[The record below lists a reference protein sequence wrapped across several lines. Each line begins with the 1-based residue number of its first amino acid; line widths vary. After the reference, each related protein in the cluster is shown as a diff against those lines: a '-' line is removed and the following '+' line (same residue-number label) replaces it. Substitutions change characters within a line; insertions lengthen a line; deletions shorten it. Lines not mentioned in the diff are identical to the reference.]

1 MGFFVASQGVGT
13 QIAKGAFKFMWIF
26 LVGLSAF
33 LGAPAALAVT
43 GEVVRKLQHVAGPF
57 T

>member
-1 MGFFVASQGVGT
+1 MV
-13 QIAKGAFKFMWIF
+13 
-26 LVGLSAF
+26 LSVF

-43 GEVVRKLQHVAGPF
+43 GEVARKLERVAVSC